1 MDVKKKNY
9 LSKCRKPKQIYVE
22 GKKIEETKRDRE
34 DMVGRV
40 LKFIGNEMLTEWINK
55 QKYIRKISK
64 NKIIWT
70 RHFKAI
76 NWRFEEE
83 KEK

>member
-40 LKFIGNEMLTEWINK
+40 LKFIGNEMLTE
-55 QKYIRKISK
+55 
-64 NKIIWT
+64 
-70 RHFKAI
+70 
-76 NWRFEEE
+76 
-83 KEK
+83 